1 MTNEKL
7 HLGINTTD
15 TFTAANGATSNY
27 QDIFEGILR
36 NVSYFAAHSGKR
48 LSREDLE
55 DMAQDAFTR
64 AVMYHGSFDPDKCAK
79 PQGFGNRIAENS
91 KADLMNRLKKRAATF
106 TGLEYCDEDGDEYVP
121 YHIAGYRGA
130 EFEADRAVEQAEM
143 EELISETIGRLNE
156 GYQELMKMYFQGYKT
171 GEIAEE
177 LGLDPDVAY
186 TRLCRAK
193 KAFRNAAGAELED
206 YLDFDD

>member
-15 TFTAANGATSNY
+15 TFTAANGATSTY

-55 DMAQDAFTR
+55 DMAQDAFLK
-64 AVMYHGSFDPDKCAK
+64 AVKYHGSFNPVKCSK
-79 PQGFGNRIAENS
+79 PQVFGNRIAENI
-91 KADLMNRLKKRAATF
+91 KADLMNRLKKHNETF
-106 TGLEYCDEDGDEYVP
+106 TDLEYCDEDGDEYVP
-121 YHIAGYRGA
+121 HHIAEYRGD
-130 EFEADRAVEQAEM
+130 EFKANRAVEKAEM
-143 EELISETIGRLNE
+143 EELISKAIESLNE
-156 GYQELMKMYFQGYKT
+156 GYQEILWLCLQGYKT
-171 GEIAEE
+171 GEIAEQ
-177 LGLDPDVAY
+177 LGLDLKAAY
-186 TRLCRAK
+186 VRLCKAK
-193 KAFRNAAGAELED
+193 KALRKAAGVELED